1 MTHPYRAVSLFSNCG
16 AGDLGFR
23 KSGFRFSVMAELS
36 QRRLDVCLLN
46 HPGAVGVVGDL
57 RETWPLV
64 VERYKDIAGNQSPD
78 LLCACPPCQGMSS
91 ARPGKGAYNDPEAGS
106 RDSRNLL
113 VTVIANVAVALK
125 PKLIVVENVPAFL
138 TRKVFHPETHEP
150 ISAAKLLME
159 WLKDQYEVYSM
170 TSDLS
175 DFGVPQSRKRAF
187 LTFVKKDLSA
197 LAILKEKRLSPFPP
211 ASKKFSKHPKTVA
224 EILKKSGLPS
234 LDASSKELASVAGY
248 RGLHTVPTWPEDR
261 YRMVAAIP
269 KYTGRSAWENNI
281 CPVCGKYASDEEAVI
296 CETCG
301 NLLMR
306 PIVKSEDG
314 SYRLVRGFRTSSYRR
329 MKANSPASTITTAS
343 GHIGSDITIHPW
355 QNRLLSPL
363 ECAII
368 QTFPKNFKWGDTL
381 KKYGVTSIREMIGEA
396 VPPLFTEKHGKT
408 LCSLLNGD
416 RNVKAMP
423 DDDLRVKKAVSLL
436 LEREL

>member
-1 MTHPYRAVSLFSNCG
+1 MTLPYRAVSLFSNCG

-23 KSGFRFSVMAELS
+23 KSGFRFSVMAELC

-46 HPGAVGVVGDL
+46 HPEAVGVVGDL

-64 VERYKDIAGNQSPD
+64 VERYKNIAGDQSPD

-113 VTVIANVAVALK
+113 VTVIASVTSELK
-125 PKLIVVENVPAFL
+125 PRIIVVENVPAFL
-138 TRKVFHPETHEP
+138 TRKVFHPETHKP
-150 ISAAKLLME
+150 ISAAKLLIE
-159 WLKDQYEVYSM
+159 WLKDQYEVFSM

-187 LTFVKKDLSA
+187 LTFVRRDLPTLSF
-197 LAILKEKRLSPFPP
+197 LKERRLTPFPS
-211 ASKKFSKHPKTVA
+211 ASKKFTKQPKTVA
-224 EILKKSGLPS
+224 DILEKSGLPP

-248 RGLHTVPTWPEDR
+248 RGLHTVPAWTEDR
-261 YRMVAAIP
+261 YRMVASIP
-269 KYTGRSAWENNI
+269 KYTGGSAWENNI
-281 CPVCGKYASDEEAVI
+281 CPVCGKYISDEEAVV
-296 CETCG
+296 CDACG

-306 PIVKSEDG
+306 PIVKSADG
-314 SYRLVRGFRTSSYRR
+314 SYRLVRGFKSSSYRR

-355 QNRLLSPL
+355 QNRVLSPL

-368 QTFPKNFKWGDTL
+368 QTFPRNFKWGDTL
-381 KKYGVTSIREMIGEA
+381 KKYGITSIREMIGEA

-408 LCSLLNGD
+408 LCSLLSGD
-416 RNVKAMP
+416 ANIRAMP
-423 DDDLRVKKAVSLL
+423 EDDSRVKKAMDLL
-436 LEREL
+436 SD